1 MIGKQNIIN
10 QIIEI
15 MDSTGKIKVCVWIA
29 TGVLICGT
37 ASAQRR
43 FHSHCFGGHS
53 VTTVV
58 VQPAVTIHAHLH
70 ITRKE
75 RLEMAV
81 AYLNDNKYLSIKK
94 YAGMT
99 GLTKKMAEA
108 ELDAF
113 SNAREKTIVMV
124 LADKKKLYTLK
135 K

>member
-1 MIGKQNIIN
+1 
-10 QIIEI
+10 
-15 MDSTGKIKVCVWIA
+15 
-29 TGVLICGT
+29 
-37 ASAQRR
+37 
-43 FHSHCFGGHS
+43 
-53 VTTVV
+53 
-58 VQPAVTIHAHLH
+58 
-70 ITRKE
+70 
-75 RLEMAV
+75 MAV

-124 LADKKKLYTLK
+124 LADKKKLYPLK

>member
-1 MIGKQNIIN
+1 
-10 QIIEI
+10 

-29 TGVLICGT
+29 AGVLICGT

-94 YAGMT
+94 YDGVDEENGGSRT
-99 GLTKKMAEA
+99 RR
-108 ELDAF
+108 F
-113 SNAREKTIVMV
+113 FQCPRENHVMV